1 MAPPTYPPLP
11 SHNPVGIFFMSLFTL
26 IYFLYSIFLSQVLNY
41 IYIFVLL
48 LVCLPAPNL
57 STFSL
62 AKLSY
67 LAEYLINRN
76 AAADHQKGK

>member
-1 MAPPTYPPLP
+1 
-11 SHNPVGIFFMSLFTL
+11 MSLFTL

-76 AAADHQKGK
+76 ASRPSKGKVKNQKKRRTERERQGERDA